1 MNIAIVGGAGFIGRH
16 TARELISHGHT
27 VSILDN
33 NLTNCDNFFSKKEVQ
48 SLQLLYC
55 DALDYRMLES
65 MLNYGNDKFDA
76 VYMLAAI
83 SDSKENLTDIPHAVN
98 TNIMSLT
105 NTLESANKVKIPR
118 IIFSSTVWVYSVS
131 PNIEVNEESPLYISS
146 SDHVYTTCKVACEAL
161 VRNFC
166 AVRDIDYTILRYG
179 IAYGP
184 GCHPD
189 TIMSRFITNAI
200 KGVPLTITG
209 DGNTYRNFLNVN
221 DHARGNY
228 LALCDEAKNE
238 TINLE
243 GPEKITLTE
252 VANRVKEL
260 HSGNV
265 TIEYTGQRHGDYRG
279 KIVDNQ
285 KAAAI
290 LGWKPSI
297 NFETGSKILYEY
309 IKKNIN
315 NSSAC
320 R

>member
-1 MNIAIVGGAGFIGRH
+1 MNVAIVGGAGFIGRH

-27 VSILDN
+27 VSILDID
-33 NLTNCDNFFSKKEVQ
+33 LSNCHGFFNAVEME
-48 SLQLLYC
+48 SLCLMHC
-55 DALDYRMLES
+55 DALDYDMLKS
-65 MLNYGNDKFDA
+65 MLGYNARFDA

-83 SDSKENLTDIPHAVN
+83 SDSKENLADIPHAVN

-105 NTLESANKVKIPR
+105 NTLEAANDLKIPR
-118 IIFSSTVWVYSVS
+118 LIFSSTVWVYSIS
-131 PNIEVNEESPLYISS
+131 PEVDVDEESSLYINS
-146 SDHVYTTCKVACEAL
+146 SDHIYTTCKVACESL

-166 AVRDIDYTILRYG
+166 AVRDLDYTILRYG

-189 TIMSRFITNAI
+189 TVMSRFITNAI
-200 KGVPLTITG
+200 NGVPLTITG

-228 LALCDEAKNE
+228 LALCDKARNE

-252 VANRVKEL
+252 VASRVKEL
-260 HSGNV
+260 HPDDV

-279 KIVDNQ
+279 KVVDNE

-290 LGWKPSI
+290 LGWKPTVD
-297 NFETGSKILYEY
+297 FKTGSKTLYEY
-309 IKKNIN
+309 IKKDIN
-315 NSSAC
+315 NSAAC
-320 R
+320 